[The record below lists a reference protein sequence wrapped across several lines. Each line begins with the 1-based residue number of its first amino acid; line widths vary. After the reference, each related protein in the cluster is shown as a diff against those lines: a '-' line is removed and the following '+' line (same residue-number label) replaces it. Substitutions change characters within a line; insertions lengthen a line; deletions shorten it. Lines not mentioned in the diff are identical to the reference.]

1 MAWPNTVRKDD
12 LRIEFYRGSGPG
24 GQHRNKTSSA
34 CRITHK
40 ITGISAQCEDERC
53 QHKNKKIAFR
63 RLAAKLVPLMKKEVE
78 GEQQKIRPTEVIRT
92 YHQVRG
98 TVKDKRID
106 KIFKYDEILDGNL
119 ESLIK
124 EICRI
129 K

>member
-78 GEQQKIRPTEVIRT
+78 GAVAKIILHIQAHAVFLMK
-92 YHQVRG
+92 YSLNRG
-98 TVKDKRID
+98 MLRQWGHKFTITDFV
-106 KIFKYDEILDGNL
+106 ECN
-119 ESLIK
+119 
-124 EICRI
+124 
-129 K
+129 